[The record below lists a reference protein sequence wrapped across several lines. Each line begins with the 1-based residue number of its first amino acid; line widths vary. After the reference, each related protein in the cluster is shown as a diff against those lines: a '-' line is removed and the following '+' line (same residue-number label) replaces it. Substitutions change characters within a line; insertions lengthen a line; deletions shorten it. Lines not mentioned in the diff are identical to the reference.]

1 VSVPATVTLLIL
13 DVDGVLTDGSIVYDD
28 RGAETKAF
36 NVRDGFGVRLWREAG
51 GACAIVT
58 SRGGE
63 AVRRRAAEL
72 GIDPVI
78 EGTPAKGDAVHEV
91 CRRTG
96 IPPDRAAYLADDW
109 PDLPAMRL
117 VAYPMAVADADP
129 RVLERAR
136 FVTRAP
142 GGRGAVREAV
152 EHLLEAR
159 DALTHHLR
167 RYDGTQA

>member
-1 VSVPATVTLLIL
+1 MSVPATVTLLIL
-13 DVDGVLTDGSIVYDD
+13 DVDGVLTDGSILYDD
-28 RGAETKAF
+28 RAAEIKTF

-51 GACAIVT
+51 GTCAIVT

-72 GIDPVI
+72 GIDPVV
-78 EGTPAKGDAVHEV
+78 EEASDKGEAVHEV

-109 PDLPAMRL
+109 PDLSAMRL

-129 RVLERAR
+129 RVRERAR

-159 DALTHHLR
+159 DALTHHFR
-167 RYDGTQA
+167 RYDGTEA

>member
-1 VSVPATVTLLIL
+1 MALRDIRLLVL

-28 RGAETKAF
+28 RGAETKTF
-36 NVRDGFGVRLWREAG
+36 NVRDGFGVKLWIEAG

-58 SRGGE
+58 RRGGE

-72 GIDPVI
+72 GIEHVI
-78 EGTPAKGDAVHEV
+78 EGAGDKGDAVQEI
-91 CRRTG
+91 CRRTRV
-96 IPPDRAAYLADDW
+96 PPDRAAYLADDW
-109 PDLPAMRL
+109 PDLAAMRL

-129 RVLERAR
+129 RVRERAR

-159 DALTHHLR
+159 DALTHHFR